1 MVARMRE
8 IVQKDANA
16 FKAELLCTALCHC
29 AAGAVRPRMNNGM
42 SDAAYE
48 QICTFAHRLDQLQ
61 HPYEFVF
68 RFLKGV

>member
-1 MVARMRE
+1 MVARVKE

-48 QICTFAHRLDQLQ
+48 QICVSLGLTTTSLNLCLGF
-61 HPYEFVF
+61 
-68 RFLKGV
+68 